1 MEYAGEIILN
11 LEKITKSFDGIT
23 VLDQVNFD
31 LKKGEIHGL
40 LGKNGAGKS
49 TLVKIMK
56 GVHREDEGRILLRGI
71 PYQPWSSIDS
81 KQLEISMVFQELSL
95 IPELTVAQ
103 NIFLGH
109 EPRRGWFI
117 KKTALNSAAKEL
129 LKKYSISLQPDA
141 FIKNLDVGH
150 RQLTEIAKVLSHDE
164 SKIIILDEP
173 TVSLTRNEIEKM
185 FAVLRQL
192 KKEGISI
199 IYISHDIREVLEICD
214 RISIIRNGLNIGT
227 LNSAEIKNE
236 QEIIELM
243 TGKKYSQFEENN
255 NEWKKDTN
263 SNKAQVIF
271 EVRNICW
278 ADRLHNVNFQ
288 LFKNEVLGIAGLTG
302 SGRTELVEL
311 LFGINKLENGEI
323 LLNGRPIT
331 VSSPKDALQKGIIL
345 IPENRK
351 EKGLHLMHSVK
362 NNIVLPIIDK
372 LRKFVFLDLPRLDS
386 QAKKQVDYLSI
397 IASSLKQ
404 QVEFLSG
411 GNQQKVLIAKWLT
424 AEPKILILDEPF
436 AGVDV
441 ESKAEIRGFIRHLAH
456 QGVGVILISSDIR
469 DLYET
474 SDRFLIIYKGKI
486 LRTLGK
492 EAISDEEYLHHAI
505 QQ

>member
-11 LEKITKSFDGIT
+11 LEKITKSFDGIK

-71 PYQPWSSIDS
+71 PYHPWSLIDS
-81 KQLEISMVFQELSL
+81 KQLKISMVFQELSL

-109 EPRRGWFI
+109 EPRRGWLL
-117 KKTALNSAAKEL
+117 KKTEINRATKEL
-129 LKKYSISLQPDA
+129 LEKYSISIRSDA
-141 FIKNLDVGH
+141 FIKNLDVGC
-150 RQLTEIAKVLSHDE
+150 RQLTEIAKVLSHE

-173 TVSLTRNEIEKM
+173 TVSLTRHEVENL

-192 KKEGISI
+192 KKKEISI

-214 RISIIRNGLNIGT
+214 RISILRNGLNIGT
-227 LNSAEIKNE
+227 LNSTEIKNE

-255 NEWKKDTN
+255 NEWKKNTN
-263 SNKAQVIF
+263 FDKAQVIL
-271 EVRNICW
+271 EGRNICW

-302 SGRTELVEL
+302 SGRTEIVEL

-386 QAKKQVDYLSI
+386 LAKKQVDYLSI

-424 AEPKILILDEPF
+424 TEPKILILDEPF

-441 ESKAEIRGFIRHLAH
+441 ESKAEIKGFIRHLAH

-492 EAISDEEYLHHAI
+492 EAISDEETLHHAI